1 MTKTQLRQQLNSEI
15 DRLSPED
22 LAQLLELARQLR
34 QARELKPDI
43 EYAMAWSQWFEQV
56 DRLEISTDDGMAENP
71 SDYSTLIVE
80 KYR

>member
-1 MTKTQLRQQLNSEI
+1 MTKIQLRQQLNSEI

-56 DRLEISTDDGMAENP
+56 DRLEISTDDGMAENS
-71 SDYSTLIVE
+71 SDYSTFIVE

>member
-1 MTKTQLRQQLNSEI
+1 MIDTQLRQQLNSEI
-15 DRLSPED
+15 DRLSPGE

-56 DRLEISTDDGMAENP
+56 DRLEI
-71 SDYSTLIVE
+71 
-80 KYR
+80 